1 MSLPKPLGIIFEL
14 SKSVKGRILVVELVP
29 NGRADRADRID
40 RLCMGRKSSPG
51 RIIYDGN
58 AKVGDLLL
66 ATTTVSTTTLVIL
79 T

>member
-1 MSLPKPLGIIFEL
+1 M
-14 SKSVKGRILVVELVP
+14 KGHILVAELVP
-29 NGRADRADRID
+29 NGRADRID
-40 RLCMGRKSSPG
+40 RLFMGRKGSPV
-51 RIIYDGN
+51 RIIYNGN